1 MDAEEEEVEEEVIKY
16 MYILSIFQ
24 YVGKWGIQNA
34 LKGVHGGSARQET
47 AMGLESMLCIAIKGG
62 GQFKDDEDHEKV

>member
-16 MYILSIFQ
+16 MYIISIFQ

-34 LKGVHGGSARQET
+34 LKGAHGGSAWQVT
-47 AMGLESMLCIAIKGG
+47 SMGLESMLCIAIKR